1 MVLQPLIPLTRHSLA
16 CVRRHTILTFASD
29 AVIVLNSHRST
40 DKRQPEGG
48 GVVSLQ
54 LICGG
59 GLADAPSL
67 WKYWL
72 RPFFVTYNIWWYDFG
87 IVEDDVSVDET
98 FNY

>member
-1 MVLQPLIPLTRHSLA
+1 M
-16 CVRRHTILTFASD
+16 
-29 AVIVLNSHRST
+29 
-40 DKRQPEGG
+40 
-48 GVVSLQ
+48 VSLQ

-87 IVEDDVSVDET
+87 IVEDDVSVDKT

>member
-1 MVLQPLIPLTRHSLA
+1 MAV
-16 CVRRHTILTFASD
+16 FA
-29 AVIVLNSHRST
+29 LNLLLSADR
-40 DKRQPEGG
+40 RQPEGA
-48 GVVSLQ
+48 GVGPLQ

>member
-1 MVLQPLIPLTRHSLA
+1 M
-16 CVRRHTILTFASD
+16 CGGGTFAAD
-29 AVIVLNSHRST
+29 MW
-40 DKRQPEGG
+40 
-48 GVVSLQ
+48 
-54 LICGG
+54 G